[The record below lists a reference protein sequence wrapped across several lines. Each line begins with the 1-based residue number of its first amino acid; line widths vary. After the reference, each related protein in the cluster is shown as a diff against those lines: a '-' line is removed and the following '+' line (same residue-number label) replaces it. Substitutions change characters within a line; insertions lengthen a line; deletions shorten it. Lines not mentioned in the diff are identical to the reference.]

1 MLVFKHRDDYSAWR
15 KSQVG
20 KIAFVPT
27 MGALHAGH
35 ISLIEMAKTKA
46 DLTVCSIYV
55 NPTQFNNA
63 DDFAHYPIQLA
74 DDYRQ
79 LIAAGTDVL
88 FLPDT
93 QEMYPEGLA
102 QSHVYPIGYL
112 DTVLDGAMR
121 PGHFQGVCRIV
132 HKLLNI
138 IEPHTLLLGRKDYQQ
153 CLVIQQ
159 LVEQEQ
165 LPVDVVFAPT
175 ARSEDGLA
183 LSSRNQRLS
192 EQARAIAPQLYQA
205 LLRIEGH
212 IQHMGIPFEQAQ
224 QEALKQLQ
232 QLGFTPEYIL
242 LAQADNLCLL
252 QEATPD
258 FPMVL
263 LAAAWLDGVRL
274 IDNIPVSIS

>member
-15 KSQVG
+15 KAQTRP
-20 KIAFVPT
+20 IAFVPT

-46 DLTVCSIYV
+46 ELTVCSIYV

-63 DDFAHYPIQLA
+63 DDFARYPIQLSE
-74 DDYRQ
+74 DYRQ
-79 LIAAGTDVL
+79 LIDAGTDVL

-93 QEMYPEGLA
+93 QEMYPEGLT
-102 QSHVYPIGYL
+102 QTHVYPIGYL

-159 LVEQEQ
+159 LIEQEQ

-175 ARSEDGLA
+175 ARAEDGLA

-192 EQARAIAPQLYQA
+192 DEARAIAPQLYQV

-212 IQHMGIPFEQAQ
+212 IQMGIPFEQAQ
-224 QEALKQLQ
+224 QEALQQLQ

-252 QEATPD
+252 QDATPD